1 MKAVQLVEI
10 GSPLEEREVLTP
22 PLGPRDVLVKVK
34 AAGICHSDAHY
45 RAGVSP
51 VGYLPITPGHEVS
64 GEIEEVG
71 RDVDTLK
78 AGQRV
83 CVHYMVTCGDCEYC
97 LRGMEQFCLTGKMIG
112 KHRDGGYA
120 QYLVVPARSVF
131 RVPDELTYPQAAV
144 LMCSSAT
151 SLHALKKARVQP
163 GESVAVYGIGG
174 LGISAVQLARAFG
187 ALQIFAIDLKENK
200 LALAEE
206 LGAIPVNASKVDPVE
221 TIRKITR
228 GRGVDVALELVGNPV
243 TGRQALRSVAIGGRV
258 ALAGL
263 TRASFDVYPY
273 TELIG
278 LEAELIGVSDHLA
291 QEIPLLLALAGSGKL
306 DLSPVVT
313 RKIRLD
319 VQDINQTLD
328 QLEAFGE
335 EIRVV
340 IEPG

>member
-319 VQDINQTLD
+319 VLDINQTLD